1 MMDKCVVPEQGSN
14 LQGWLL
20 AIASGLACCV
30 GASAVF
36 SNRLV
41 PKSKANKHKQNL
53 NLMVASFA
61 LGSGVLLYSSFF
73 TLLNES
79 KKNFAEANI
88 SKGRSGHYV
97 ITFYFLGVIGSILIN
112 SLIHNFVTDE
122 SFHSH
127 HHHHHHHHN
136 FPQNENTPLLKDPLG
151 GQTTA
156 VSKDDYCNLQNIGDF
171 NEADSSEGHSIDI
184 DESSIS
190 SDHGH
195 HHHDLQ
201 NTHSKSDQ
209 ENAKLMQ
216 IGIQTAIAISIH
228 KFPEGLITFVS
239 SQASRS
245 LGFALFAAIALH
257 NIIEGLTIALPIY
270 IATRS
275 RIKAFL
281 FSSILGGFSQPLGAL
296 IGWLFL
302 NESFFSCWNHN
313 FIYGALFAATSGLMG
328 VICINGM
335 LPQAI
340 KYDKNDGQFVTFF
353 FFLGVFFMGISSAL
367 FDQS

>member
-97 ITFYFLGVIGSILIN
+97 ITFYFL
-112 SLIHNFVTDE
+112 
-122 SFHSH
+122 
-127 HHHHHHHHN
+127 
-136 FPQNENTPLLKDPLG
+136 DPLG

-171 NEADSSEGHSIDI
+171 NEADSSE
-184 DESSIS
+184 
-190 SDHGH
+190 
-195 HHHDLQ
+195 
-201 NTHSKSDQ
+201 

-340 KYDKNDGQFVTFF
+340 KYDKNDGQF
-353 FFLGVFFMGISSAL
+353 
-367 FDQS
+367 